1 MHRRLP
7 PHRLRERLILSIRA
21 YIYLVIAT
29 LCWGANAV
37 AGKIAI
43 GHISPMLLTAA
54 RWFFAFVLIVV
65 ISLPQL
71 RRDWPEIRRHWPLLT
86 FLGVIGYTAFNAFL
100 YNAVLY
106 TTAINVAIEQAG
118 IPALIFL
125 GNFLLF
131 RMRVSLAQIAGF
143 SLALLGVALTATHG
157 KPLQIIA
164 LDLNFGD
171 ALMLV
176 AIAAYAAYTILLR
189 WRPAIHWKSMMAL
202 SALGAFVSAIPL
214 AGWEIA
220 AGAAIWPD
228 TEGWVI
234 ALWTSVFASLLAQ
247 TLYILGVAGIGPNR
261 AGLFINLVP
270 VFGTLLS
277 VLVVG
282 EPLQLFHV
290 AALALA
296 LGGIAIAE
304 IGRPKA

>member
-1 MHRRLP
+1 M
-7 PHRLRERLILSIRA
+7 SIRA

-43 GHISPMLLTAA
+43 GHISPMLLTTA
-54 RWFFAFVLIVV
+54 RWFFAFILIVA

-71 RRDWPEIRRHWPLLT
+71 RRDWPQIRRHWPLLM
-86 FLGVIGYTAFNAFL
+86 LSGAIGYTAFNAFL
-100 YNAVLY
+100 YNAVVH

-143 SLALLGVALTATHG
+143 SMALAGVALTATHG
-157 KPLQIIA
+157 YPSQILA
-164 LDLNFGD
+164 LDLNLGD

-176 AIAAYAAYTILLR
+176 AIVAYAAYTILLR
-189 WRPAIHWKSMMAL
+189 WRPPIHWKSLMAL
-202 SALGAFVSAIPL
+202 SALGAVIAAIPL

-228 TEGWVI
+228 AEGWAI

-282 EPLQLFHV
+282 EPLQPFHA

-304 IGRPKA
+304 IGRPRD